1 MVLALSELT
10 RITEAAVRDQNPAL
24 TVVGI
29 ASADLESGRAEI
41 LIRVSGC
48 HREPCTLSVNVSR
61 DPESFERDLATQL
74 RSALEAHKN

>member
-10 RITEAAVRDQNPAL
+10 RIAESAVREQDPAL

-41 LIRVSGC
+41 LN
-48 HREPCTLSVNVSR
+48 REPCTLSVNVTR

-74 RSALEAHKN
+74 RSALQAHGN